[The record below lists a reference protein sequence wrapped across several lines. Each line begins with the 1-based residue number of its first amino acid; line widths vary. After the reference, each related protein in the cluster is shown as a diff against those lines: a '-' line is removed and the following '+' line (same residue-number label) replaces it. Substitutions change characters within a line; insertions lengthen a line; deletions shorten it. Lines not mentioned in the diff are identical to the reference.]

1 MTGSLTYQAQ
11 PPAQAPEEARRSII
25 QVIRDLFE
33 KNPLANGLF
42 IIAIVV
48 GFFHG
53 WLKIHYRGALTTFAF
68 DIPIMAAMAVT
79 FLTRGRDPV
88 FPRTPMSDALKLLVG
103 ATSVYFLLS
112 FVVWDVPIL
121 AAMAAFRGWCLIPL
135 IFLLG
140 YHLATSIRQVEFYI
154 WAMILL
160 GFVTGL
166 YGILQSED
174 EVKRLMESDPEMM
187 FRFQNQFYHTGTGA
201 QFRRFST
208 YVSSASFASQ
218 MAFSIMF
225 CFSRLSF
232 KSCRWVE
239 RIILAALAAVMCYA
253 LMLTG
258 SRSSLLQLVL
268 ALVFTAWYRRGGI
281 LFVFIPVIGFAAWKL
296 GVKATEGDAANRY
309 ATLLDGQTIWWRLW
323 IVFKPSWDEFV
334 ASPMGTGLGSSS
346 HGVPMF
352 LMRKMA
358 GSLRPIDGDFGH
370 LVVDMGLVG
379 LLVFGNMLFQGC
391 RESWR
396 WMGRLRDTPLTV
408 VSLPAGIFFLQS
420 AAAFP
425 YGSPFLGIPFGP
437 MMWFFFGALSRLCLD
452 YDKMV
457 AAGATETTAFKEKFA
472 SFISTKKTRLLFGAK
487 AGAGEEPQERTV
499 LTNVRVA
506 PRFVSTGYSEPPR
519 RSTAPKKRFL
529 YHRPKAED

>member
-1 MTGSLTYQAQ
+1 
-11 PPAQAPEEARRSII
+11 
-25 QVIRDLFE
+25 
-33 KNPLANGLF
+33 
-42 IIAIVV
+42 
-48 GFFHG
+48 
-53 WLKIHYRGALTTFAF
+53 
-68 DIPIMAAMAVT
+68 MAVT
-79 FLTRGRDPV
+79 FLTRGRDAV

-103 ATSVYFLLS
+103 VSLLYFLLS
-112 FVVWDVPIL
+112 FIIWDVPIL

-160 GFVTGL
+160 GFITAV
-166 YGILQSED
+166 YGIMQTEE
-174 EVKRLMESDPEMM
+174 EVRRLMESDPDMM
-187 FRFQNQFYHTGTGA
+187 FRFQNQFYHTGSGA

-225 CFSRLSF
+225 CFSRLSV
-232 KSCRWVE
+232 SACRWGE
-239 RIILAALAAVMCYA
+239 RVILAGLAAVMCYA

-268 ALVFTAWYRRGGI
+268 ALLFTAWYRRGGI
-281 LFVFIPVIGFAAWKL
+281 LFVFIPVIGYGAWKL

-309 ATLLDGQTIWWRLW
+309 ATLLDGNTIWWRLW
-323 IVFKPSWDEFV
+323 IVFKPSWDEFL
-334 ASPMGTGLGSSS
+334 SNPLGTGLGSSS

-352 LMRKMA
+352 LMRRMA
-358 GSLRPIDGDFGH
+358 GLLRPIDGDFGH
-370 LVVDMGLVG
+370 LVVDMGIVG
-379 LLVFGNMLFQGC
+379 ILVFGNILFQGC

-457 AAGATETTAFKEKFA
+457 LSGATETKAFTEKFS
-472 SFISTKKTRLLFGAK
+472 SFISTKKTRLLFSSK
-487 AGAGEEPQERTV
+487 DRDDGEPARPV
-499 LTNVRVA
+499 LTTGRVA
-506 PRFVSTGYSEPPR
+506 PRFARTNYAEPPR
-519 RSTAPKKRFL
+519 RSAAPKKRFL
-529 YHRPKAED
+529 YHRPKSGD